1 MHRLVKL
8 VHVSVGLY
16 AVASVITN
24 RAISTTKIVDAIF
37 FAVSVLAE
45 PIPQRV
51 AFEQRQ
57 IVCECFFLSLLLL
70 SMNNTFALIF

>member
-37 FAVSVLAE
+37 FAVSVLTK

-51 AFEQRQ
+51 AFEQKQ
-57 IVCECFFLSLLLL
+57 IVCECFFIIIV
-70 SMNNTFALIF
+70 NK